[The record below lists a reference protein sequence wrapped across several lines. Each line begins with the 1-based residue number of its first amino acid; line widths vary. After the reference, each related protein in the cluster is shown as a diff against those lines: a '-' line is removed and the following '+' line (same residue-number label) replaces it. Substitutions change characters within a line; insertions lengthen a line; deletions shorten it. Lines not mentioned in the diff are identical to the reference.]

1 MEAEGLRARV
11 VLDFSETVLSMR
23 RGPLIVMLAAA
34 FSLLAAPTAEAM
46 GFGRTATRTTLGQ
59 PLDFSATIVL
69 DASETLAREC
79 VTAEVHAGDVRVPP
93 GYVRVSLEPGGGG
106 RNVRV
111 TTSTAIDEPVITV
124 QITVG
129 CGSSLSRSFVAFVDP
144 PLLNLAETQ
153 GATAPQQ
160 QRSTSTVAPLG
171 DIVRAA
177 DADRRR
183 SSGAGTA
190 TDRAIDGAAD
200 GAARREPRQLRTSR
214 ASRRAQRFAAADV
227 ATRSASLPSER
238 TSSPTRSVARAS
250 GAAVATL
257 TPHSAPRLRLEAP
270 LPVVAKAPVAASA
283 PPPAPPSVAPVLA
296 ASSGDAAAEALAR
309 ERERIQQLEAGMTK
323 LANDAKAMQQSVAT
337 LQARLREAESDRY
350 ANKLVYALA
359 AAVVFFALL
368 AVALWALRPRQR
380 RRARWFDAN
389 AGQKAR
395 ARSNPT
401 PSAVP
406 TAPPPKFEHEA
417 PGTTSWTRG
426 SHSVLPT
433 TAPATIGGLEVTTVL
448 GPEATRPLNG
458 SAAAF
463 ASTATGMQAARRS
476 GSLSMEELID
486 LEQQAE
492 FFVVLG
498 QDEAAIELLGAHIRD
513 GEGVSPLPYLK
524 LLEIHQRRGDR
535 DAYERSRKAF
545 RERFNAFAPEWSAD
559 LDFGRSLED
568 YPQTVARLQ
577 ALWPTPMHA
586 MQTLDGLLF
595 RRNESDDAFDFQAC
609 RDLLFLYSIA
619 RELVGNV
626 DTDMGSID
634 LFLPLE
640 ETTATLEGDSHLL
653 DLDVSGDEFVIHRA
667 PGRRGAGG

>member
-1 MEAEGLRARV
+1 M
-11 VLDFSETVLSMR
+11 
-23 RGPLIVMLAAA
+23 
-34 FSLLAAPTAEAM
+34 
-46 GFGRTATRTTLGQ
+46 
-59 PLDFSATIVL
+59 
-69 DASETLAREC
+69 
-79 VTAEVHAGDVRVPP
+79 
-93 GYVRVSLEPGGGG
+93 
-106 RNVRV
+106 
-111 TTSTAIDEPVITV
+111 
-124 QITVG
+124 
-129 CGSSLSRSFVAFVDP
+129 
-144 PLLNLAETQ
+144 
-153 GATAPQQ
+153 
-160 QRSTSTVAPLG
+160 
-171 DIVRAA
+171 
-177 DADRRR
+177 
-183 SSGAGTA
+183 
-190 TDRAIDGAAD
+190 
-200 GAARREPRQLRTSR
+200 
-214 ASRRAQRFAAADV
+214 
-227 ATRSASLPSER
+227 
-238 TSSPTRSVARAS
+238 
-250 GAAVATL
+250 
-257 TPHSAPRLRLEAP
+257 
-270 LPVVAKAPVAASA
+270 
-283 PPPAPPSVAPVLA
+283 

-309 ERERIQQLEAGMTK
+309 ERERIQQLESGMTK
-323 LANDAKAMQQSVAT
+323 LANDARAMQQSVAT

-395 ARSNPT
+395 ARSNPVA
-401 PSAVP
+401 SGLA
-406 TAPPPKFEHEA
+406 TAPPPAFEHEA

-426 SHSVLPT
+426 SHSVLPA

-448 GPEATRPLNG
+448 GPEAIRPLNA
-458 SAAAF
+458 SAVAF

-535 DAYERSRKAF
+535 DAYERNRKAF

-595 RRNESDDAFDFQAC
+595 RRNESDAAFDFQAC
-609 RDLLFLYSIA
+609 RDLLFLYSVA

-640 ETTATLEGDSHLL
+640 ETTATLAGDSRLL
-653 DLDVSGDEFVIHRA
+653 DLDVSGDELVIHRA
-667 PGRRGAGG
+667 PGRRGAG

>member
-1 MEAEGLRARV
+1 
-11 VLDFSETVLSMR
+11 MR
-23 RGPLIVMLAAA
+23 RGPLIVMLGAAL
-34 FSLLAAPTAEAM
+34 SLLAAPAVEAM

-69 DASETLAREC
+69 DASESLGREC
-79 VTAEVHAGDVRVPP
+79 VSAEVHAGDVRVPP
-93 GYVRVSLEPGGGG
+93 GYVRVSLEPGEGSS
-106 RNVRV
+106 RSVRV

-129 CGSSLSRSFVAFVDP
+129 CGSSLSRRFTAFVDP
-144 PLLNLAETQ
+144 PLLNLAE
-153 GATAPQQ
+153 APAPAAPQQ
-160 QRSTSTVAPLG
+160 RSASTVAPLL

-183 SSGAGTA
+183 NTSAGASSDASDA
-190 TDRAIDGAAD
+190 PVVRQ
-200 GAARREPRQLRTSR
+200 RRVAR
-214 ASRRAQRFAAADV
+214 ASPRPQRFATADV
-227 ATRSASLPSER
+227 ATRPASVPRER
-238 TSSPTRSVARAS
+238 TPSPTRSAARIA

-257 TPHSAPRLRLEAP
+257 TPRGGPRLRLEAP
-270 LPVVAKAPVAASA
+270 PPALARAPAAASA
-283 PPPAPPSVAPVLA
+283 PPLPAPVVTAVASVGAATAATPSTPPALVAPPA
-296 ASSGDAAAEALAR
+296 MSSSSGDAATEALAR
-309 ERERIQQLEAGMTK
+309 ERERIQQLESGMAK
-323 LANDAKAMQQSVAT
+323 LANDARAMQQSVAT
-337 LQARLREAESDRY
+337 LQARLREAEADRY

-359 AAVVFFALL
+359 AAVLFFALL
-368 AVALWALRPRQR
+368 ALALWALRPRQR

-389 AGQKAR
+389 ASQQAR
-395 ARSNPT
+395 ARSNPPPAAAPPA
-401 PSAVP
+401 PSAPV
-406 TAPPPKFEHEA
+406 EYEA

-426 SHSVLPT
+426 SHSALPM

-448 GPEATRPLNG
+448 GPEATRPLYG
-458 SAAAF
+458 STF
-463 ASTATGMQAARRS
+463 PVASATPVGQVAKRS

-535 DAYERSRKAF
+535 DAYERNRKAF

-559 LDFGRSLED
+559 LDFGRALED

-595 RRNESDDAFDFQAC
+595 RRHESDDAFDFQAC

-619 RELVGNV
+619 RELVGHV
-626 DTDMGSID
+626 DTDLGPID
-634 LFLPLE
+634 LFLPLDE
-640 ETTATLEGDSHLL
+640 PTAALETDSRLL
-653 DLDVSGDEFVIHRA
+653 DLDVSGDDYVIQRA
-667 PGRRGAGG
+667 PGRRGAG